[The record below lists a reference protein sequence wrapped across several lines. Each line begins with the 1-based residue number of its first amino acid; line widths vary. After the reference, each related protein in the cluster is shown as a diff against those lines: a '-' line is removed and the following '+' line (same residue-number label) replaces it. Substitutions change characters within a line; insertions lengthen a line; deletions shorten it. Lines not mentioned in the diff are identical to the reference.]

1 MAITGTG
8 TQVDPWIVHNY
19 DEIKDVLQNRVTSDN
34 LYAKLAND
42 INCNDYGDT
51 WEWETI
57 TLRANWVFEFDLDGH
72 TIKNIMIKSGNSL
85 FSGKGSNQIIYN
97 GKILNVFN
105 NAGASVINGDGLTLK
120 DISMS
125 VNGTGLTSY
134 GFNLAVFENCTVY
147 FKSNKLN
154 NPVFYCRTYPYCK
167 NSDFYLDVND
177 KNSKGVFT
185 NYSADGNSKQFLDN
199 CRVRG
204 SVGGASDGYYLLNGS
219 CLNSVIEV
227 DTTNM
232 TWNNWGDNY
241 KTPCST
247 NSTGIINTEISP
259 NLVGGTSGLTACT
272 TAQMR
277 DADYLNSIG
286 FNVVKVGE

>member
-8 TQVDPWIVHNY
+8 TQADPWIVHNY
-19 DEIKDVLQNRVTSDN
+19 DEIKDVFQNRVTSDN

-57 TLRANWVFEFDLDGH
+57 AVYANWNFEFDLDGH

-85 FSGKGSNQIIYN
+85 FYGKSTVNVIRN

-105 NAGASVINGDGLTLK
+105 NSGASVIDGNGLTLK

-125 VNGTGLTSY
+125 VNGAGLTSY
-134 GFNLAVFENCTVY
+134 AFNQISMNNCAVY

-154 NPVFYCRTYPYCK
+154 NEVFLRANITSPFK
-167 NSDFYLDVND
+167 NTDFYLDISNV
-177 KNSKGVFT
+177 NSKKIFGGSS
-185 NYSADGNSKQFLDN
+185 NYLTIDN
-199 CRVRG
+199 CRISGKLCGALV
-204 SVGGASDGYYLLNGS
+204 SKYLSLGGAR
-219 CLNSVIEV
+219 NSVIEV
-227 DTTNM
+227 DTTLADCVSAQ
-232 TWNNWGDNY
+232 TIFSDV
-241 KTPCST
+241 
-247 NSTGIINTEISP
+247 STGIINTEISP
-259 NLVGGTSGLTACT
+259 NLTGGTSGLTACT

-286 FNVVKVGE
+286 FTVVKVGE

>member
-8 TQVDPWIVHNY
+8 TKADPWIVHNY

-57 TLRANWVFEFDLDGH
+57 AVYVNWNFEFDLDGH

-85 FSGKGSNQIIYN
+85 FSGAGKLNVIRN

-105 NAGASVINGDGLTLK
+105 NAGVSVINGDGLILK

-125 VNGTGLTSY
+125 VNGNGLTSY
-134 GFNLAVFENCTVY
+134 GFDNVFFENCAVY
-147 FKSNKLN
+147 YKSSKLQAN
-154 NPVFYCRTYPYCK
+154 IIYFTGAYSGICAK
-167 NSDFYLDVND
+167 NCDFYFDVNNM
-177 KNSKGVFT
+177 NSKSLTDSVNT
-185 NYSADGNSKQFLDN
+185 ADYDN
-199 CRVRG
+199 CRFRG
-204 SVGGASDGYYLLNGS
+204 SVSGVSAVLYLLHKGK
-219 CLNSVIEV
+219 CINSVVEI

-232 TWNNWGDNY
+232 TWTASNNRM
-241 KTPCST
+241 PCKET
-247 NSTGIINTEISP
+247 STGIINTEISP
-259 NLVGGTSGLTACT
+259 NLMNGTSGLTACT

-286 FNVVKVGE
+286 FAVVKVGE

>member
-8 TQVDPWIVHNY
+8 TVDDPYLVHSYEELKTQVTGSP
-19 DEIKDVLQNRVTSDN
+19 TASDYN
-34 LYAKLAND
+34 TYVKLAND
-42 INCNDYGDT
+42 IDCNDYGDT

-57 TLRANWVFEFDLDGH
+57 TLSNYAWNVDLDGY

-97 GKILNVFN
+97 GKIL
-105 NAGASVINGDGLTLK
+105 NGDGLTLK

-232 TWNNWGDNY
+232 AWNNWGDNY

-259 NLVGGTSGLTACT
+259 NLMGGTSGLTACT

-286 FNVVKVGE
+286 FTVVKVGV

>member
-8 TQVDPWIVHNY
+8 TKADPWIVHNY
-19 DEIKDVLQNRVTSDN
+19 DEIKDVFQNRVTSDN

-57 TLRANWVFEFDLDGH
+57 AVYANWKFEFDLDGH

-85 FSGKGSNQIIYN
+85 FYGKSTVNVIRN

-105 NAGASVINGDGLTLK
+105 NAGESVINGNGLMLK

-125 VNGTGLTSY
+125 VNGTGLTDCA
-134 GFNLAVFENCTVY
+134 FNQISMDNCAVY

-154 NPVFYCRTYPYCK
+154 NEVFLRANITSPFK
-167 NSDFYLDVND
+167 NTDFYLDISNV
-177 KNSKGVFT
+177 NSKKIFGGSS
-185 NYSADGNSKQFLDN
+185 NYLTIDN
-199 CRVRG
+199 CRISGKLRG
-204 SVGGASDGYYLLNGS
+204 ALVKEYLSLGGAT
-219 CLNSVIEV
+219 NSVIEV
-227 DTTNM
+227 DTTLADCISGQ
-232 TWNNWGDNY
+232 TIFSDV
-241 KTPCST
+241 
-247 NSTGIINTEISP
+247 STGIINTEISP
-259 NLVGGTSGLTACT
+259 NLIGGTSGLTNCT

-277 DADYLNSIG
+277 DVDYLNSIG
-286 FNVVKVGE
+286 FAVVKVGE

>member
-8 TQVDPWIVHNY
+8 TKADPWIVHNY
-19 DEIKDVLQNRVTSDN
+19 DEIKDVFQNRVTSDN

-57 TLRANWVFEFDLDGH
+57 AVYANWNFEFDLDGH

-85 FSGKGSNQIIYN
+85 FYGKSTVNVIRN

-105 NAGASVINGDGLTLK
+105 NSGASVIDGNGLTLK

-125 VNGTGLTSY
+125 VNGAGLTSY
-134 GFNLAVFENCTVY
+134 AFNQISMNNCAVY

-154 NPVFYCRTYPYCK
+154 NEVFLRANITSPFK
-167 NSDFYLDVND
+167 NTDFYLDISNV
-177 KNSKGVFT
+177 NSKKIFGGSS
-185 NYSADGNSKQFLDN
+185 NYLTIDN
-199 CRVRG
+199 CRISGKLRG
-204 SVGGASDGYYLLNGS
+204 ALVNKYLSLGGAR
-219 CLNSVIEV
+219 NSVIEV
-227 DTTNM
+227 DTTLADCVSAQ
-232 TWNNWGDNY
+232 TIFSDV
-241 KTPCST
+241 
-247 NSTGIINTEISP
+247 STGIINTEISP
-259 NLVGGTSGLTACT
+259 NLTGGTSGLTACT

-286 FNVVKVGE
+286 FTVVKVGE